1 MKMKKPSLLER
12 LRANKG
18 SGQAVVVGVCW
29 YTETGWARVKETATD
44 PERFEATYEEWR
56 TMAEKSLLDLAGVGI
71 SPVKVTLDPD
81 EFAAWC
87 TRYGRKN
94 NASARARSVSARLR
108 RSGGGGAG
116 TTSRRDSVAGGSV
129 RR

>member
-1 MKMKKPSLLER
+1 MRMKKPSLLER

-18 SGQAVVVGVCW
+18 SGQAMAVGLCW

-44 PERFEATYEEWR
+44 PQRFEATYEEWC
-56 TMAEKSLLDLAGVGI
+56 TMAEESLLDFVAVGV

-87 TRYGRKN
+87 KRYRRKN
-94 NASARARSVSARLR
+94 NASTRATYVSARLR
-108 RSGGGGAG
+108 RAGGGGAG
-116 TTSRRDSVAGGSV
+116 TRS
-129 RR
+129 